1 MRCLL
6 ATTGFILALS
16 AASPCS
22 AAMLEAIAGQVS
34 VNRGTGFQHVSGVVN
49 VEPGDAVMVSPGG
62 SARVI
67 YADGCPVNVAPGS
80 VLRVAPASPCQAYAQ
95 VPGSNESTSTQSGSG
110 NFTTFA
116 IGAAAVGAV
125 AGGAVL
131 STRRTND
138 RPASP

>member
-1 MRCLL
+1 L
-6 ATTGFILALS
+6 
-16 AASPCS
+16 
-22 AAMLEAIAGQVS
+22 
-34 VNRGTGFQHVSGVVN
+34 FQHVSGVVN

-62 SARVI
+62 SARVV

-95 VPGSNESTSTQSGSG
+95 VPGANESTSTQSGSG
-110 NFTTFA
+110 SFSQFA
-116 IGAAAVGAV
+116 IGAAAAGVV